1 MHPSILAEIEQ
12 LPKCTVAQLR
22 DRYEQVFG
30 EPTASRHRTYLA
42 RRIAWRLQA
51 NAEGGL
57 SERAKLRAAQLA
69 AESDFRVTAPR
80 KTLDEPAGPVIQ
92 AKRALPVS
100 QEPVPGVVLTREWK
114 GVTHQVEVLPN
125 GYVHQGTVYKSLSAV
140 ANAITGTR
148 WNGYVFFGLKKRQPT
163 KKQEASA

>member
-12 LPKCTVAQLR
+12 LPNCTVAQLR

-30 EPTASRHRTYLA
+30 EPTGSRHRTYLA

-69 AESDFRVTAPR
+69 AESDFRVTPPR
-80 KTLDEPAGPVIQ
+80 NQPDTPAGPVVKARRTLQ
-92 AKRALPVS
+92 AS
-100 QEPVPGVVLTREWK
+100 HEPVPGVVMTRLWK
-114 GVTHQVEVLPN
+114 GQTHQVEVLPH
-125 GYVHQGTVYKSLSAV
+125 GYLHLGTVYRSLSAV
-140 ANAITGTR
+140 ANAITGSR
-148 WNGYVFFGLKKRQPT
+148 WNGYIFFGLKKRQPSRP
-163 KKQEASA
+163 QEGCS

>member
-12 LPKCTVAQLR
+12 LPHCTVAQLR
-22 DRYEQVFG
+22 ARYEQVFS
-30 EPTASRHRTYLA
+30 EPTKSRHRVYLA

-80 KTLDEPAGPVIQ
+80 ALPDCPDGQVVK
-92 AKRALPVS
+92 AKRTLQAS
-100 QEPVPGVVLTREWK
+100 HEPVPGIVLTRQWK
-114 GVTHQVEVLPN
+114 GQSHQVEVLPH
-125 GYVHQGTVYKSLSAV
+125 GYLHLGTVYRSLSAV
-140 ANAITGTR
+140 ATAITGTK
-148 WNGYVFFGLKKRQPT
+148 WNGYIFFGLKKRQPS
-163 KKQEASA
+163 KLQEVCS